1 MHKQSIKNFIYSF
14 LFSLLAVIGVNKV
27 FMHTPENAA
36 IPAKPTLK
44 AQSISLFSV
53 PADNDKATVDKAIDV
68 SEIDKL
74 TTPLLND
81 VRTKDE
87 VAEFAI
93 GNLPPPPPDA
103 AQNIIVAA
111 DLPVMVSENAGV
123 VTAQSETV
131 SEKSFEKPTEL
142 SGAVNTD
149 LAASEEIVLEKE
161 NIITVAKTT
170 NDYEESGI
178 VYTDISDTFNSA
190 ASEPEES
197 QTILYAPEDNNQP
210 AEEKILVAVNNAV
223 PTEQTLVKLNAE
235 ENDIPLTESDETLHN
250 SINVVENAD
259 AAQIA
264 MLEPNNLVSTIEEE
278 DFTEEKTLA
287 EADLKQN
294 EWSQMSEKDNYD
306 SPWVVAKGN
315 RFAKNQAVVEYFA
328 EEGKKEEV
336 KEAEEKLMSKAV
348 KEDEEKV
355 STALKPEEKAVDG
368 KETKVAYQ
376 MIQNLLIPIPE
387 DILNDTDLTPQLT
400 ASPEEKPDKEEQKAE
415 QKAAQTAANSS
426 LNENEKQSGLFKSIA
441 SWFSDDKGKSSG
453 NDTKTPNKT
462 ADKKS
467 GLDFFGFVSGNDD
480 NISAGQILPAELRL
494 SFQPNRAEI
503 SGHTLR
509 WIHAFADNARDNDD
523 MYIEIRIDGT
533 SSFALQK
540 KRLNL
545 LSTILANRG
554 VDFRKINIVFTSRE
568 PNSFIIRNIRF
579 NNNEEVVVNKNSNNS
594 YYQPW

>member
-178 VYTDISDTFNSA
+178 VYTDISDTFN
-190 ASEPEES
+190 
-197 QTILYAPEDNNQP
+197 
-210 AEEKILVAVNNAV
+210 
-223 PTEQTLVKLNAE
+223 
-235 ENDIPLTESDETLHN
+235 
-250 SINVVENAD
+250 
-259 AAQIA
+259 
-264 MLEPNNLVSTIEEE
+264 
-278 DFTEEKTLA
+278 
-287 EADLKQN
+287 
-294 EWSQMSEKDNYD
+294 
-306 SPWVVAKGN
+306 
-315 RFAKNQAVVEYFA
+315 
-328 EEGKKEEV
+328 
-336 KEAEEKLMSKAV
+336 
-348 KEDEEKV
+348 
-355 STALKPEEKAVDG
+355 
-368 KETKVAYQ
+368 
-376 MIQNLLIPIPE
+376 
-387 DILNDTDLTPQLT
+387 
-400 ASPEEKPDKEEQKAE
+400 
-415 QKAAQTAANSS
+415 
-426 LNENEKQSGLFKSIA
+426 
-441 SWFSDDKGKSSG
+441 
-453 NDTKTPNKT
+453 
-462 ADKKS
+462 
-467 GLDFFGFVSGNDD
+467 
-480 NISAGQILPAELRL
+480 
-494 SFQPNRAEI
+494 
-503 SGHTLR
+503 
-509 WIHAFADNARDNDD
+509 
-523 MYIEIRIDGT
+523 
-533 SSFALQK
+533 
-540 KRLNL
+540 
-545 LSTILANRG
+545 
-554 VDFRKINIVFTSRE
+554 
-568 PNSFIIRNIRF
+568 
-579 NNNEEVVVNKNSNNS
+579 
-594 YYQPW
+594 